1 MKYQVSIGLDI
12 YIPVRAM
19 FPVYGSQKSNQSST
33 YQDNYV
39 QSAPISKDP
48 TSDQHIQPG
57 ISTIVTFYFLWLIM
71 RSNVHCFML
80 VSV

>member
-19 FPVYGSQKSNQSST
+19 VAKKVTNHQHIKIT
-33 YQDNYV
+33 IV

-48 TSDQHIQPG
+48 TSDQRIQPG

-71 RSNVHCFML
+71 RSNNHSFMFTVL
-80 VSV
+80 C

>member
-19 FPVYGSQKSNQSST
+19 LPVYGSQKSNQSST
-33 YQDNYV
+33 YQDNYIV

-48 TSDQHIQPG
+48 TSDQRTQPG
-57 ISTIVTFYFLWLIM
+57 ISTIVPFYFLWLIM
-71 RSNVHCFML
+71 RSNNH
-80 VSV
+80 